1 MKRIATSPATEK
13 PNTAKNDATR
23 PESRG
28 GAKSDKYQRI
38 LDAAVEVIAE
48 HGYFNSPVS
57 AIAERAG
64 VADGTIYLYFKS
76 KDHVLR
82 TALDVAFARFHM
94 RVKEMLAVTGDPR
107 RQLEAMA
114 RMQLETVAGNRSLA
128 VLMQTEVRQSA
139 KFFAEFSQQHLAA
152 YITMMRDVIRA
163 GQKQGVF
170 RAEISDALAAHCIFG
185 ALDEIVGSWV
195 FSDREF
201 DPAAA
206 AASVMGLLLNGMNAG
221 NTELGVGH

>member
-1 MKRIATSPATEK
+1 V
-13 PNTAKNDATR
+13 NDSIR
-23 PESRG
+23 PEPRG
-28 GAKSDKYQRI
+28 SAKSDKYQRI

-82 TALDVAFARFHM
+82 TALDVAFARFHV
-94 RVKEMLAVTGDPR
+94 RVKEMLAVTADPR
-107 RQLEAMA
+107 KQLEAMA

-163 GQKQGVF
+163 GQQQGVF
-170 RAEISDALAAHCIFG
+170 RAEIPDALAAHCIFG

-195 FSDREF
+195 FSGRQFE
-201 DPAAA
+201 PATA
-206 AASVMGLLLNGMNAG
+206 AASVMGLLLNGMNTKQDGASR
-221 NTELGVGH
+221 